1 MLCLSPGV
9 QPGSL
14 PHLVVRKARL
24 ASLIITAINALAV
37 LCTGIF

>member
-1 MLCLSPGV
+1 MLCLSPGG